1 MEKPQTTE
9 QQTDFWLRDGALRAV
24 WKVSSYFT
32 LFIFLFMFLY
42 MFGGYLNDLI
52 GWRFG
57 NPLFMLVAALLPT
70 LFLLRIANG
79 HSFRDAIG
87 LRWTARSRRQLG
99 AGLLLSGLMLV
110 LLFLLELLIG
120 DARIFLGRFPLGH
133 VLHILLMGFMSFALV
148 GVAEEILMRGYPFDV
163 LLRQG
168 SIWSALLV
176 TSVLFSLMHAMNP
189 DIGWMGFAN
198 ILLAGI
204 WLGSARLVTGSLWL
218 AIGLHTGWN
227 FFLGSVF
234 GFPVS
239 GIHER
244 SLFVTETGGP
254 AIVTGGSFGPE
265 GGLLATAVLL
275 IGTGVLYLPA
285 LRGRLSDPD
294 GAAVRE
300 REMAAQASDDVNNES
315 ETEASS

>member
-1 MEKPQTTE
+1 MEKPQTAE
-9 QQTDFWLRDGALRAV
+9 PQTDFWLKDGALRPV

-32 LFIFLFMFLY
+32 LFIFLFLFLY
-42 MFGGYLNDLI
+42 MFGGGLNLII

-57 NPLFMLVAALLPT
+57 NPLFMLLAAVLPAW
-70 LFLLRIANG
+70 FLLRIANG
-79 HSFRDAIG
+79 RTFRAASG
-87 LRWTARSRRQLG
+87 LQWTTRSWRQLW

-110 LLFLLELLIG
+110 LLLVMELLVG
-120 DARIFLGRFPLGH
+120 DARMFLGRFPLAH
-133 VLHILLMGFMSFALV
+133 ILHILVLGFLSFALV

-168 SIWSALLV
+168 STWSALLV

-189 DIGWMGFAN
+189 DIGWMGFGN

-204 WLGSARLVTGSLWL
+204 WVGVARLVTGSLWL
-218 AIGLHTGWN
+218 PIGLHTGWN

-254 AIVTGGSFGPE
+254 AIITGGTFGPE

-275 IGTGVLYLPA
+275 LGTGALYLPA
-285 LRGRLSDPD
+285 LRGWLADPHGSAGPEPETVVLD
-294 GAAVRE
+294 
-300 REMAAQASDDVNNES
+300 SDDQNNES
-315 ETEASS
+315 ESEAST

>member
-1 MEKPQTTE
+1 MEKSQAAEP
-9 QQTDFWLRDGALRAV
+9 QTDFWLKNGALRPV
-24 WKVSSYFT
+24 WKVTSYFT
-32 LFIFLFMFLY
+32 LFVFLFLFLY
-42 MFGGYLNDLI
+42 LFAGGLNIII

-57 NPLFMLVAALLPT
+57 NPLLMLVAAVLPA
-70 LFLLRIANG
+70 LFLLRIADG
-79 HSFRDAIG
+79 RTFREASG
-87 LRWTARSRRQLG
+87 LQWTARSLRQLWG
-99 AGLLLSGLMLV
+99 GLLLSGLMLV
-110 LLFLLELLIG
+110 LLLVLELLVG
-120 DARIFLGRFPLGH
+120 DARMFLGRFPLAH
-133 VLHILLMGFMSFALV
+133 ILHILIMGFLSFALV

-176 TSVLFSLMHAMNP
+176 TSMLFSLMHAMNP
-189 DIGWMGFAN
+189 DISWMGFGN

-204 WLGSARLVTGSLWL
+204 WLGVARLVTGSLWL
-218 AIGLHTGWN
+218 PISLHTGWN

-254 AIVTGGSFGPE
+254 AIITGGTFGPE

-275 IGTGVLYLPA
+275 LGTGALYLPA
-285 LRGRLSDPD
+285 LRRWLADPPATTGRGD
-294 GAAVRE
+294 GTAAR
-300 REMAAQASDDVNNES
+300 ASDDENNETES
-315 ETEASS
+315 EASS